1 MLRKDSNGHKLRCNE
16 QTFTI
21 YITHIAYY
29 IQLIENTIKILSDR
43 TWPFNKPFN
52 NPENPTGLQ
61 TIQPNVTDILEN
73 HPLHLSTRP
82 SNIMQN
88 LLSTRAR
95 ERDKIRVWLLK
106 VRLSSI
112 LHCRWP
118 RPTPVPSRFAYSG
131 FAATSNWRASSSSF
145 DWFVSRE
152 TGAHSTLRRGII
164 KRTECKDQGESGRD
178 EKAESRRD
186 RERRGEESSSAS
198 LTPRVLVSSCAKK
211 PTEITGN
218 SDDAALRQ
226 HRANQ
231 RTG

>member
-1 MLRKDSNGHKLRCNE
+1 MQLKFYPTEPEPLTSLL
-16 QTFTI
+16 TI
-21 YITHIAYY
+21 
-29 IQLIENTIKILSDR
+29 LK
-43 TWPFNKPFN
+43 
-52 NPENPTGLQ
+52 NPSTELQ
-61 TIQPNVTDILEN
+61 SIQPNVAGVLKKY
-73 HPLHLSTRP
+73 PLHLSTRP
-82 SNIMQN
+82 SNVTQN

-106 VRLSSI
+106 VRLSS
-112 LHCRWP
+112 LLDSLWP
-118 RPTPVPSRFAYSG
+118 GRTPVPSRFAYSG
-131 FAATSNWRASSSSF
+131 IAATSNWRASSSSF

-211 PTEITGN
+211 PTGITGN

-226 HRANQ
+226 HHANE

>member
-1 MLRKDSNGHKLRCNE
+1 
-16 QTFTI
+16 
-21 YITHIAYY
+21 
-29 IQLIENTIKILSDR
+29 
-43 TWPFNKPFN
+43 
-52 NPENPTGLQ
+52 
-61 TIQPNVTDILEN
+61 
-73 HPLHLSTRP
+73 
-82 SNIMQN
+82 MQK

-106 VRLSSI
+106 VRFSSF
-112 LHCRWP
+112 LRSRWP

-226 HRANQ
+226 HHANE
-231 RTG
+231 RTGYTRFVACQGIRIPLDIFLVFVFCQYVARLVRNSSKFRSQYWNRVSWSR